1 MKESIS
7 EPRTLFSATE
17 FVPTKSENNHDFDES
32 SRRFTLDREF
42 INIES
47 HQLVWLG
54 MNESFS
60 PSIQDLRR
68 IVDYTKLFSTADK
81 CLEYIERTKNTA
93 TFIVCSREF
102 GSILTSKL
110 HNYEYISKIYVYDF
124 VNTIT
129 DSEKIWLS
137 SSSRVS
143 HTKIP

>member
-1 MKESIS
+1 MTGVTKLQLY
-7 EPRTLFSATE
+7 PAME
-17 FVPTKSENNHDFDES
+17 FVPTKFEDNHDFKES
-32 SRRFTLDREF
+32 SRRFVLDREF

-102 GSILTSKL
+102 GSVLTSKL
-110 HNYEYISKIYVYDF
+110 HNHEYISKIYVYDF

-143 HTKIP
+143 YTRIP

>member
-1 MKESIS
+1 MTGVTKLQLY
-7 EPRTLFSATE
+7 PAME
-17 FVPTKSENNHDFDES
+17 FVPTKSEDNHDFKES
-32 SRRFTLDREF
+32 SRRFVLDREF

-54 MNESFS
+54 MNKSFS

-68 IVDYTKLFSTADK
+68 IVDYTKLFSIADK

-110 HNYEYISKIYVYDF
+110 HNHEYISKIYVYDF

-143 HTKIP
+143 HTRIP